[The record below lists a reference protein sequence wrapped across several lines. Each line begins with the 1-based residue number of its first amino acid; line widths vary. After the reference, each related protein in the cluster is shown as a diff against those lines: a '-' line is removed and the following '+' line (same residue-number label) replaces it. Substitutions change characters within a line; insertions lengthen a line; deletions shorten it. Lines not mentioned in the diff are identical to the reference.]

1 MIILSKGA
9 RSLVAAAALA
19 AVAGCQY
26 NAKPMPV
33 ATYNIYSSY
42 GDKLP
47 GKYLLYVDGSSLN
60 KPIKPSDLNCAAH
73 TYPLDMGS
81 SFGSSVRQTLSN
93 LVSEMEVVNAPIDR
107 AELKA
112 RGARGIIIVRGESL
126 DGRLRVVPGFWSAG
140 IETEVEVSASIVV
153 DGINGRL
160 LGSTVSG
167 SGRGQ
172 SDAGL
177 MCEGGSKSM
186 TDSAEAALKQVLGR
200 LGEALANSD
209 RVRTGVSR

>member
-1 MIILSKGA
+1 MIDFLKGA
-9 RSLVAAAALA
+9 RCLMAVAALTAA
-19 AVAGCQY
+19 AGCQY

-47 GKYLLYVDGSSLN
+47 GKYLLFVDGSSLS

-73 TYPLDMGS
+73 TYPLDMGP

-93 LVSEMEVVNAPIDR
+93 LVNEMEVVSAPVDR

-112 RGARGIIIVRGESL
+112 RGARGIIIVRGENL

-140 IETEVEVSASIVV
+140 IETEVELSASIVV
-153 DGINGRL
+153 DGPSGRL

-172 SDAGL
+172 SDAGM

-200 LGEALANSD
+200 LGEALVNSD
-209 RVRTGVSR
+209 RVRTGATK